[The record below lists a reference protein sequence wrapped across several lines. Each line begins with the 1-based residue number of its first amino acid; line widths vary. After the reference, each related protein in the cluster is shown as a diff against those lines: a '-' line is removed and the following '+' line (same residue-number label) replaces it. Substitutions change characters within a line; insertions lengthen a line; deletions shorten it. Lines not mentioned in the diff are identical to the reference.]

1 MSIFLAAT
9 LAVTTLASPYIID
22 GDTIVAGREHIRIAN
37 IDAPETRHAQC
48 DAELRLGLAA
58 KHRLEI
64 LLAAGDIEAHQ
75 AYANRPRD
83 RYGRT
88 LATITVDGEDVGEIL
103 IAEGL
108 ARRWDGRRHPWCDPL
123 KP

>member
-1 MSIFLAAT
+1 MVTFLAVALAT
-9 LAVTTLASPYIID
+9 IAPYIID
-22 GDTIVAGREHIRIAN
+22 GDTIVIAREHIRIAN
-37 IDAPETRHAQC
+37 IDAPETRHAKC

-64 LLAAGDIEAHQ
+64 LLAAGDIETHL
-75 AYANRPRD
+75 AYPNRPRD

-88 LATITVDGEDVGEIL
+88 LATVTVDGEDVGEIL
-103 IAEGL
+103 ISEGL

-123 KP
+123 KR